1 MSGQPNHVR
10 DQDRA
15 AFWRKVLSLPP
26 ELFSLVLD
34 CCIGTPNLI
43 AYEYESLPLIC
54 PRYETDAYPSGLP
67 QRFEVEYNWLLRQKW
82 LRSQKTFS
90 EATSFAMTHIAC
102 LMCQPSRLPLV
113 MQPCVRIE
121 LMGLEKVQLS
131 LPTDVFF
138 LLFKVSAPPFPSP
151 DHFHYDET
159 LIGSGA
165 YLTHTRKLTLDFT
178 SMNPWYNLGLGPW
191 VEEDDGGMRPGD
203 RATCTSGLVI
213 DWILTYAWHYRYLQH
228 ILRVELRGDIQ
239 DWVKE
244 KWYRVFAGTHPDQ
257 DNVASRQCI
266 HRIEHHGEKEAI
278 TLGER
283 WIPTKHYPPAC
294 RCELDCSR
302 LRRGV
307 VEPEMPSTEWEDD
320 TQDGLRPLDTLPWHN
335 QMETDW

>member
-213 DWILTYAWHYRYLQH
+213 DWILTYVSPRFGPLADPTQVMSGCLNAAALHACHCPLPSMH
-228 ILRVELRGDIQ
+228 
-239 DWVKE
+239 
-244 KWYRVFAGTHPDQ
+244 
-257 DNVASRQCI
+257 RQ
-266 HRIEHHGEKEAI
+266 
-278 TLGER
+278 
-283 WIPTKHYPPAC
+283 W
-294 RCELDCSR
+294 
-302 LRRGV
+302 
-307 VEPEMPSTEWEDD
+307 STPVD
-320 TQDGLRPLDTLPWHN
+320 TNSPF
-335 QMETDW
+335 